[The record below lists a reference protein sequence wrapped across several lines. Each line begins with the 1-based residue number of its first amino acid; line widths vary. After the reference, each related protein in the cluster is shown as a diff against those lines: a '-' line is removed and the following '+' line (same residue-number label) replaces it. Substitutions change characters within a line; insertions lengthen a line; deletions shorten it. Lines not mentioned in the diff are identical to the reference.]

1 MVYYLGKNFVTKRTI
16 LSMLMLNKPTLTDI
30 SRRLGKSPSTVKQHL
45 LELQTMGMVRYVD
58 EMHLSKFKYYE
69 CVPSFSASA
78 AYRAI
83 TQRVVNQDMEV
94 GKVTLQAEGRYL
106 GIKAKSV

>member
-1 MVYYLGKNFVTKRTI
+1 
-16 LSMLMLNKPTLTDI
+16 MLMLNKPTLTDI

-45 LELQTMGMVRYVD
+45 IELQTMGMIRYVD

-78 AYRAI
+78 AYRTI
-83 TQRVVNQDMEV
+83 TQNVANQDPITK
-94 GKVTLQAEGRYL
+94 KVMVETYGRYS
-106 GIKAKSV
+106 GIKTKTQ